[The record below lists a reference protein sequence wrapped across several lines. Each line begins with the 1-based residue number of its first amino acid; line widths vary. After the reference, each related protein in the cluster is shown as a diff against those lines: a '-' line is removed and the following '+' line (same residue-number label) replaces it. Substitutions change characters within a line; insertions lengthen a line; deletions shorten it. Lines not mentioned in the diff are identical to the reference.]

1 MNIQK
6 PEDLLGAWEEV
17 HGVLES
23 KNLRWRFLHHRRMK
37 DILKQ
42 RPERIAVAVR
52 RNAKL
57 HDVLEDLYAQ
67 DNRTQDFLDKY
78 YPYRDSQ
85 PEELGSCIEQR
96 EKDGG
101 QFPSSSGHTTSVGL
115 DSIYRFMRP
124 VVYQNF
130 LDELLPPALQEANPV
145 RINRVI
151 NG

>member
-1 MNIQK
+1 MNIRK
-6 PEDLLGAWEEV
+6 PEDLLAAWEEV

-23 KNLRWRFLHHRRMK
+23 KDLRWRFLHHECMK

-78 YPYRDSQ
+78 YPYGDSQ
-85 PEELGSCIEQR
+85 PEELGSRIEQR

-101 QFPSSSGHTTSVGL
+101 RWGR
-115 DSIYRFMRP
+115 RF
-124 VVYQNF
+124 
-130 LDELLPPALQEANPV
+130 
-145 RINRVI
+145 
-151 NG
+151 